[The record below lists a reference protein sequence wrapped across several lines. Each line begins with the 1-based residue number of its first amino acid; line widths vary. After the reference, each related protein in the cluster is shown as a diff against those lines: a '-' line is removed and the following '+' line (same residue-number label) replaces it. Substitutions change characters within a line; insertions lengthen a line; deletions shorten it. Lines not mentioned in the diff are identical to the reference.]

1 MSPQDFKKLAELL
14 RQRSGL
20 VLGEDKAYL
29 AESRLTP
36 VARHWGFND
45 AAALVGAL
53 ARKQGKGGDPNL
65 IADVVEAMTTNESFF
80 FRDQKPFDQ
89 FRDVMLPHFLN
100 ARKQRRHVRI
110 WSAACSSGQEPY
122 SLAMVLKEQGA
133 KVQGWQFDILA
144 TDLSREMLQRA
155 ETGLYTQFEVQ
166 RGLPIQMLAKYF
178 TQDGDRWRISPEIRK
193 MVTFKLHN
201 LLEDCRSL
209 GKFDIVFCRN
219 VLIYF
224 DQQTKAR
231 VLGQIAEVLAD
242 DGFLVLGGAE
252 TVLGISDRFKMMPG
266 QRGLYIHNKADHA
279 TASQRG

>member
-36 VARHWGFND
+36 VARDWGFND

-53 ARKQGKGGDPNL
+53 ARKQGKGGDPKL

-89 FRDVMLPHFLN
+89 FRDVMIPHFLN
-100 ARKQRRHVRI
+100 ARQQKKQVRI

-133 KVQGWQFDILA
+133 KVKGWNFDIIA

-155 ETGLYTQFEVQ
+155 EDGVYTQFEVQ

-178 TQDGDRWRISPEIRK
+178 SQDGDKWRISPEIRK
-193 MVTFKLHN
+193 MVQFKTHN
-201 LLEDCRSL
+201 LLEDCRTL
-209 GKFDIVFCRN
+209 GRFDIVFCRN

-224 DQQTKAR
+224 DQKTKAR
-231 VLGQIAEVLAD
+231 VLSQIADLLAD

-252 TVLGISDRFKMMPG
+252 TVLGISDKFKMMSG
-266 QRGLYIHNKADHA
+266 QRGLYVLNKSQGAV
-279 TASQRG
+279 ASQR